1 MSQFGMRPGIILLRE
16 GTDTSQGK
24 PQLISNI
31 NACYAVSDTIRTTLG
46 PSGRDKLV
54 FDGRQVTISNDGATI
69 MKLLEVEH
77 PAARTLVDISM
88 SQDAEVGDGT
98 TSVVLLAGEILQQI
112 KPLVEEGVP
121 PQIIRRH
128 LLEAGRLAVQKV
140 IDLAI
145 PFEGEEKK
153 KMLLKCASTAL
164 NSKLIAS
171 HQDLF
176 APMVVDAVSLLA
188 KEDRLDDVNSLVGIK
203 KIPGGDVRQSFWVQG
218 VAFKKT
224 FSYAGFEQMTKKF
237 TNPKVLLLNVELELK
252 SEKENAEVRISDPDE
267 YQGIVDA
274 EWQVIYD
281 KMDACV
287 DCGANIV
294 LSKLP
299 IGDLATQYFGDKG
312 LFCAGR
318 VAEEDMKRVAKATG
332 AATQTSTNGLS
343 EGVLGTSGVFEERQ
357 VGDQRFNVFTDCP
370 LSLTSTIVLRGGTE
384 QFIAESERSV
394 HDALMVVKRAF
405 LSGSIVAGG
414 GAVEMEVSRHL
425 KNRALAIEGKGQLIV
440 NAFAKALE
448 VIPQQLSDNAGF
460 DATDILSALRRS
472 HAQEGSDEKWFGV
485 DVTTGSVC
493 DTFESGV
500 WEPSDNKRNSINA
513 AVEAACVILS
523 IDETIIAPKSQDPNA
538 HHTGQMGG
546 GGGGGMSNMMGNAM
560 QAAQDGARTGK
571 LGEGVS
577 YMKGRGGG

>member
-1 MSQFGMRPGIILLRE
+1 MNGMRPGIILLRE

-31 NACYAVSDTIRTTLG
+31 NACYAVSDTVRTTLG

-54 FDGRQVTISNDGATI
+54 FDGRTVTISNDGATI
-69 MKLLEVEH
+69 MKLLEIEH

-98 TSVVLLAGEILQQI
+98 TSVVLLAGEVLQQI
-112 KPLVEEGVP
+112 KPLVEDGVP
-121 PQIIRRH
+121 PQIIRRF
-128 LLEAGRLAVQKV
+128 LAEAGQLAVAKV
-140 IDLAI
+140 LELAV
-145 PFEGEEKK
+145 PFEGTAKK
-153 KMLLKCASTAL
+153 EMLLKCASTAL

-176 APMVVDAVSLLA
+176 APMVVDACLLLA
-188 KEDRLDDVNSLVGIK
+188 DNDQLDEVNSLVGIK
-203 KIPGGDVRQSFWVQG
+203 RIPGGDVRQSFWVQG
-218 VAFKKT
+218 VAFQKT

-252 SEKENAEVRISDPDE
+252 SEKENAEVRITNPED
-267 YQGIVDA
+267 YQSIVDA

-281 KMDACV
+281 KLDACV

-299 IGDLATQYFGDKG
+299 IGDLATQYFADKG

-318 VAEEDMKRVAKATG
+318 VREDDMKRVAKATG
-332 AATQTSTNGLS
+332 AAVQTTTNGVT
-343 EGVLGTSGVFEERQ
+343 EGVLGASGLFEERQ
-357 VGDQRFNVFTDCP
+357 VGDQRFNIFTECP
-370 LSLTSTIVLRGGTE
+370 ASLTSTIVLRGGTE

-394 HDALMVVKRAF
+394 HDALMVVKRAIR
-405 LSGSIVAGG
+405 SGSIVAGG
-414 GAVEMEVSRHL
+414 GAVEMQVSRFL
-425 KNRALAIEGKGQLIV
+425 KQHALTIEGKGQLIV
-440 NAFAKALE
+440 SALAKAME

-460 DATDILSALRRS
+460 DATDILSALRRK
-472 HAQEGSDEKWFGV
+472 HAASDNDKCWFGV
-485 DVTTGSVC
+485 DVKTGSVC

-500 WEPSDNKRNSINA
+500 WEPSDNKSNSIHA

-538 HHTGQMGG
+538 NASGLMDGAG
-546 GGGGGMSNMMGNAM
+546 KPMSNMMGNAM
-560 QAAQDGARTGK
+560 AASQGGARTGQ
-571 LGEGVS
+571 LGPGVS
-577 YMKGRGGG
+577 YMKGRG